1 MFEFRS
7 RNDAKKRAAELLRI
21 GKVNEARSYLQRS
34 VDITHEMALQL
45 IKECRKRNIDTIVA
59 PYEADGQLA
68 FLNIQNIADFVISED
83 SDLLVFGC
91 KKVLKFYI

>member
-1 MFEFRS
+1 M
-7 RNDAKKRAAELLRI
+7 
-21 GKVNEARSYLQRS
+21 NEARSYLQRS
-34 VDITHEMALQL
+34 VDITHLMALQL

-68 FLNIQNIADFVISED
+68 FLNIKNIADFVISED

-91 KKVLKFYI
+91 KKVFKFYMLFIFYLTFFIFAGSF